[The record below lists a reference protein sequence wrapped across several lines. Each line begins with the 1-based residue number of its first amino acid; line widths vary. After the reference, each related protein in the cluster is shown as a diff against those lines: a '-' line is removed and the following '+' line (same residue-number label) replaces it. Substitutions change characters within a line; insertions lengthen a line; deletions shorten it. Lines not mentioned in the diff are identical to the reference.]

1 MGGAAWQAR
10 AVRWLGDPI
19 FLLLFVASYALLLI
33 DPLAT
38 SIIRETA
45 LSLSLGFLY
54 VIIGTAGFAQVERV
68 NRRGVSVAYFAVQ
81 LPLGIAVF
89 LVASGVIGGT
99 FLLLLAIAQ
108 AVRVLPLGWVLVLS
122 APLPFLHVGMAWP
135 DMLREGAT
143 FFAGLIFV
151 ITFSRVVVNE
161 QRARAEAQRLASELG
176 AANDKLRD
184 YAAQAEDFATTRERN
199 RIARE
204 IHDGLGHYLT
214 VINMQ
219 IQAARAVL
227 DHDRPR
233 AEATLDK
240 AQHLTREALTDI
252 RRSVTVLRAA
262 PTDGRSLPEA
272 LASLA
277 EESCAAGVVTEL
289 SVRGVPRR
297 LDAQAELVLYRAA
310 QEGLTNVRKHAAAAR
325 AELALDYR
333 DPTVACVA
341 VSDDGHGAE
350 QTDGGF
356 GILGLRERVQLIG
369 GTVRVQTAPGA
380 GLRLMVEVPG

>member
-1 MGGAAWQAR
+1 MGSIGRQSR
-10 AVRWLGDPI
+10 VVRRLGDPI

-45 LSLSLGFLY
+45 LPLSLGFLY
-54 VIIGTAGFAQVERV
+54 IIIGTLGFAQVER
-68 NRRGVSVAYFAVQ
+68 NNLRSGSVAYFVIQ
-81 LPLGIAVF
+81 IPLGVTVF
-89 LVASGVIGGT
+89 LGSGGVIGGT

-108 AVRVLPLGWVLVLS
+108 AVRVLPLWWVVVLS

-135 DMLREGAT
+135 GVLREGAT
-143 FFAGLIFV
+143 FLAGLIFV

-161 QRARAEAQRLASELG
+161 QHARAEAQRLASELG

-227 DHDRPR
+227 DQDRPR

-240 AQHLTREALTDI
+240 AQHLTREALADI
-252 RRSVTVLRAA
+252 RRSVAVLRSA
-262 PTDGRSLPEA
+262 PTEGRTLPDA
-272 LASLA
+272 LAGLA
-277 EESCAAGVVTEL
+277 EESCSAGVVTEL
-289 SVRGVPRR
+289 SVQGVPRR
-297 LDAQAELVLYRAA
+297 LDPQAELVLFRAA

-325 AELALDYR
+325 VELALDYR
-333 DPTVACVA
+333 DPTMASVV
-341 VSDDGHGAE
+341 VSDDGHGAD
-350 QTDGGF
+350 QIDGGF
-356 GILGLRERVQLIG
+356 GILGLRERTQLIG
-369 GTVRVQTAPGA
+369 GTVRVQTAPGS